1 MAQADLADLAG
12 RDERGNWKPVERIEM
27 PGHLR
32 WPLQPAALL
41 KWLFGFPG
49 YLWPFHAIW
58 FGFAC
63 LSWFLLTPPLETMA
77 RFAPGWMAVIFLRNL
92 ALLLVWFG
100 FWHVRL
106 HLQRAQGL
114 RYKYNDRWM
123 STDNRK
129 FLFRS
134 QTRDNMFWSVVSGCG
149 LWSAYEVATLWAYA
163 NGLLPWLALRSN
175 PVFFVLLF
183 LAIPVI
189 RDLHFYAVHRLL
201 HWKPLYRAA
210 HYVHHKNVNVGPWSG
225 LAMHPIEHL
234 LYFSGV
240 LLHWVLPS
248 HPLHA
253 LFHLQHA
260 AFSPAAGHSGF
271 EATEFG
277 HESAAL
283 THGSYFHYLHHRY
296 FECNYAGDNAM
307 VLDRFFGSLHNG
319 TPAAHATMRA
329 RAHARMR
336 TRKATAC

>member
-1 MAQADLADLAG
+1 M
-12 RDERGNWKPVERIEM
+12 
-27 PGHLR
+27 
-32 WPLQPAALL
+32 
-41 KWLFGFPG
+41 
-49 YLWPFHAIW
+49 
-58 FGFAC
+58 
-63 LSWFLLTPPLETMA
+63 
-77 RFAPGWMAVIFLRNL
+77 
-92 ALLLVWFG
+92 
-100 FWHVRL
+100 
-106 HLQRAQGL
+106 QRAQGL
-114 RYKYNDRWM
+114 RYKYTDRWL

-134 QTRDNMFWSVVSGCG
+134 QTRDNMFWSVVSGG
-149 LWSAYEVATLWAYA
+149 GFWSAYEVATLWAYA

-175 PVFFVLLF
+175 PVFFVLLL

-189 RDLHFYAVHRLL
+189 RDLDFYAVHRLL

-283 THGSYFHYLHHRY
+283 VHGSYFHYLHHRY

-307 VLDRFFGSLHNG
+307 VLDRFFGSLHNRYSRG
-319 TPAAHATMRA
+319 PRHDARPRPRPHAHPQGDRLAPAPAPAPADACYSRQESKGLCAVSSGRVTRAPARCDACAAIAHSTWRRAVLPSSSSYSGSRPSMRSISA
-329 RAHARMR
+329 LAMR
-336 TRKATAC
+336 

>member
-1 MAQADLADLAG
+1 M
-12 RDERGNWKPVERIEM
+12 
-27 PGHLR
+27 
-32 WPLQPAALL
+32 
-41 KWLFGFPG
+41 
-49 YLWPFHAIW
+49 
-58 FGFAC
+58 
-63 LSWFLLTPPLETMA
+63 
-77 RFAPGWMAVIFLRNL
+77 
-92 ALLLVWFG
+92 
-100 FWHVRL
+100 
-106 HLQRAQGL
+106 QRAQGL
-114 RYKYNDRWM
+114 RYKYTDRWL

-134 QTRDNMFWSVVSGCG
+134 QTRDNMFWSVVSGG
-149 LWSAYEVATLWAYA
+149 GFWSAYEVATLWAYA

-271 EATEFG
+271 EATEFSPRDG
-277 HESAAL
+277 ARPFLRQPAQRYSRGPRHDARPRPRPHAHPQGDRLAPAPAPAPAPADACYSRQESKGLCAVSSGRVTRAPARCDACAAIAHSTWRRAVL
-283 THGSYFHYLHHRY
+283 PSSSSYSGSRPSMRSISAL
-296 FECNYAGDNAM
+296 AM
-307 VLDRFFGSLHNG
+307 R
-319 TPAAHATMRA
+319 
-329 RAHARMR
+329 
-336 TRKATAC
+336 